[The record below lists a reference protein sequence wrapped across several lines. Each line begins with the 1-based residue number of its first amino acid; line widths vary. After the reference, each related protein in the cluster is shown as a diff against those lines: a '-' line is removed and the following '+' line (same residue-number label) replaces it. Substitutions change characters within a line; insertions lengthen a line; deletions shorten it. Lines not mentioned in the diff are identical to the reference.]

1 MLSTESS
8 PAIRPGTQATGLN
21 IALYWCAL
29 ALLAGVVFCG
39 LVKPLLMLGRFI
51 PLDPNEGWNAYFGLR
66 AIDGGQLYPPAASLL
81 TNNYPPLSFYIVGGV
96 GRLTGDNIFAGRVIA
111 LLSLLCVSWSI
122 YSWLRLTGSAVKIGL
137 LGAAVF
143 LAYAVTYGRDYVAM
157 NDPQWLAHAIM
168 MCGLLVLWRPVHLEW
183 PNSTRH
189 IVAASILMMAGGWTK
204 HLLVPLPLAAS
215 LWLLWRSKP
224 AFATWA
230 VCSTV
235 VLAAS
240 AGLVWWLYGAPF
252 YDSLLAPRQY
262 LRRQAI
268 STTAGALKCFAPLLV
283 LWLITLVRSRFNE
296 RVGFVSL
303 YLLISGV
310 IGIAASGGEGVDTNA
325 FFDAMIAGSLISAL
339 AVEALWDRPAAGES
353 RQDGDATLH
362 AGTLRAARGPAAAVA
377 LAACLVAYA
386 ASLARPQ
393 LEQIENVGAL
403 EQAALEDI
411 DVIRAQG
418 HGRAACELPGLCYW
432 AKSQFMVDFFFFG
445 QRLKT
450 GIIPAGTCATV
461 FGSGMIP
468 LVQLDP
474 KPKARQRLLPE
485 YCNEMIT
492 SNYRLIRE
500 SSFGP
505 LMVPIGTSALK

>member
-8 PAIRPGTQATGLN
+8 AAIKPGTQTTGLN
-21 IALYWCAL
+21 MALYWCAL
-29 ALLAGVVFCG
+29 ALLAGVVVFG

-66 AIDGGQLYPPAASLL
+66 AIDGGQLYPPAGSLL
-81 TNNYPPLSFYIVGGV
+81 TNNYPPLSFYIVGAV
-96 GRLTGDNIFAGRVIA
+96 GHLTGDNIFAGRVIA
-111 LLSLLCVSWSI
+111 LLSLSWVSWSI
-122 YSWLRLTGSAVKIGL
+122 YAWLRLTGSAAKIATV
-137 LGAAVF
+137 GAATF

-168 MCGLLVLWRPVHLEW
+168 ICGLRVLWRGKD
-183 PNSTRH
+183 STRH
-189 IVAASILMMAGGWTK
+189 ILAGSILMMAGGWTK
-204 HLLVPLPLAAS
+204 HLLIPLPLTVT
-215 LWLLWRSKP
+215 LWLLWRSRS

-230 VCSTV
+230 VCSAV

-240 AGLVWWLYGAPF
+240 GGLTWWLYGPAF
-252 YDSLLAPRQY
+252 FDSLLAPREY
-262 LRRQAI
+262 LRQQAI
-268 STTAGALKCFAPLLV
+268 STTAGALKCFAPLLL

-296 RVGFVSL
+296 RTAFISL
-303 YLLISGV
+303 YLVISGL

-325 FFDAMIAGSLISAL
+325 FFDAMIAGSLAAAL
-339 AVEALWDRPAAGES
+339 AVETLWDRPGAPQPAADES
-353 RQDGDATLH
+353 VQNGRGPLW
-362 AGTLRAARGPAAAVA
+362 AARGPAAALA
-377 LAACLVAYA
+377 LAVCLVSYA

-393 LEQIENVGAL
+393 IEQIANVDAL
-403 EQAALEDI
+403 EKAAVDDI
-411 DVIRAQG
+411 KVISAQG

-450 GIIPAGTCATV
+450 GVIPASACAAT
-461 FGSGMIP
+461 FNGSTIP

-474 KPKARQRLLPE
+474 NPKARQKLLPE

-492 SNYRLIRE
+492 SHYKAIRQ

-505 LMVPIGTSALK
+505 LLVPSGNAPLQ

>member
-66 AIDGGQLYPPAASLL
+66 AIDGGQLYPPAGSAL
-81 TNNYPPLSFYIVGGV
+81 TNNYPPLSFYIVGGA

-111 LLSLLCVSWSI
+111 LLSLFWVSWSI

-137 LGAAVF
+137 LGAGVF
-143 LAYAVTYGRDYVAM
+143 LAYGVTYGRDYVAM

-168 MCGLLVLWRPVHLEW
+168 MCGLLVLWKKPD
-183 PNSTRH
+183 STGH
-189 IVAASILMMAGGWTK
+189 IVAASILMIAAGWTK
-204 HLLVPLPLAAS
+204 HLLVPLPLAATA
-215 LWLLWRSKP
+215 WLLWRSRP

-240 AGLVWWLYGAPF
+240 AGLAWWLYGGVF
-252 YDSLLAPRQY
+252 FDSLLAPRQY
-262 LRRQAI
+262 LRRHAI

-283 LWLITLVRSRFNE
+283 LWLITLLRNRFSE
-296 RVGFVSL
+296 RVGFISL

-310 IGIAASGGEGVDTNA
+310 IAVAASGGAGVESNA
-325 FFDAMIAGSLISAL
+325 FFDAMIAGSLVSAL
-339 AVEALWDRPAAGES
+339 ALEALWDEHAADRS
-353 RQDGDATLH
+353 
-362 AGTLRAARGPAAAVA
+362 LRAARGSAAAVA
-377 LAACLVAYA
+377 VAACVAGYA

-393 LEQIENVGAL
+393 IEQIENVAAL
-403 EQAALEDI
+403 EKAALEDI

-450 GIIPAGTCATV
+450 GVIPASACATV
-461 FGSGMIP
+461 FGGTAIP
-468 LVQLDP
+468 LLQLDP
-474 KPKARQRLLPE
+474 NPKARRTLLPD
-485 YCNEMIT
+485 YCNEVIT
-492 SNYRLIRE
+492 SNYRLIRQ

-505 LMVPIGTSALK
+505 VMVPIGKSSLQ

>member
-8 PAIRPGTQATGLN
+8 SAIRPGTQTTGLN

-29 ALLAGVVFCG
+29 ALLAGVVLFG

-66 AIDGGQLYPPAASLL
+66 AIDGGQLYPPPSSLL
-81 TNNYPPLSFYIVGGV
+81 TNNYPPLSFYIVGAV

-111 LLSLLCVSWSI
+111 LLSLFCVSWSI
-122 YSWLRLTGSAVKIGL
+122 YYWLRLTGSAVKIGL

-143 LAYAVTYGRDYVAM
+143 LAYGVTYGRDYVAM

-168 MCGLLVLWRPVHLEW
+168 MCGLLVLWQR

-204 HLLVPLPLAAS
+204 HLLVPVPLAAS
-215 LWLLWRSKP
+215 LWLLWRSRP

-230 VCSTV
+230 VCSTL

-252 YDSLLAPRQY
+252 FDSLLAPRQY

-268 STTAGALKCFAPLLV
+268 STTAGALKCFAPVLV
-283 LWLITLVRSRFNE
+283 LWLITLVRIRFNE

-310 IGIAASGGEGVDTNA
+310 IGIVASGGEGVDTNA

-339 AVEALWDRPAAGES
+339 AVEALWDRRAAGES
-353 RQDGDATLH
+353 VQNGDGS
-362 AGTLRAARGPAAAVA
+362 LRAARGPAAAVA

-386 ASLARPQ
+386 VSLARPQ

-403 EQAALEDI
+403 EKAALEDI

-418 HGRAACELPGLCYW
+418 HARAACELPGLCYW

-450 GIIPAGTCATV
+450 GVIPASTCATV

-485 YCNEMIT
+485 YCNEMIA

-505 LMVPIGTSALK
+505 LMVPSGTSSLK